1 MKKKNYN
8 ISTQLE
14 NTSSRLSE
22 PSISYCG
29 KVLNAPILTDDDFE
43 DDYKDIPEDELK
55 MKGMSFFGPATLEE
69 ACERIDKALAEYE
82 RTGEAWEAEEFLE
95 ELRRKYKC

>member
-1 MKKKNYN
+1 MGKKKYD

-14 NTSSRLSE
+14 STNSRLSE
-22 PSISYCG
+22 PSITYCG
-29 KVLNAPILTDDDFE
+29 KVLAPPTLTDDDFE
-43 DDYKDIPEDELK
+43 DDYKDMPEDELE
-55 MKGMSFFGPATLEE
+55 MKGMPFFGPATLEE
-69 ACERIDKALAEYE
+69 ACARIDKALAEYE